1 VDFFGSLQR
10 IRECGETVCLIFRKY
25 NRAKQRLCFRA
36 ARSWQS
42 RSKFNFFSI
51 KNTHMR
57 MHSLMTSS
65 FNSNRNFSS
74 SNLSIK
80 EILEIIQGVF
90 EMRALILTTSYWL
103 HVELGKNI

>member
-1 VDFFGSLQR
+1 
-10 IRECGETVCLIFRKY
+10 
-25 NRAKQRLCFRA
+25 
-36 ARSWQS
+36 
-42 RSKFNFFSI
+42 
-51 KNTHMR
+51 MR

-80 EILEIIQGVF
+80 EILAIIQGVF